1 MNMHVQVSKPIERL
15 FESFRVAVLR
25 NDVEAVV
32 SQFVYPLSFFDG
44 SRTVVLN
51 DEDKAARAIQILW
64 MLYEDMGM
72 ASIET
77 LWMVQHRISSDFVLA
92 DVTWRLLDSNSVPIC
107 DQRSTYAIR
116 GVGEA
121 ARIVSVFFH
130 EDNFPQHADA

>member
-1 MNMHVQVSKPIERL
+1 M
-15 FESFRVAVLR
+15 LR

-32 SQFVYPLSFFDG
+32 SQFVFPLSFIDG
-44 SRTVVLN
+44 NRTVVLN
-51 DEDKAARAIQILW
+51 DEDKAARAIQMLW

-77 LWMVQHRISSDFVLA
+77 LWMGQHRISSDFVLA
-92 DVTWRLLDSNSVPIC
+92 DVTWRLLDSNGAPIC

-121 ARIVSVFFH
+121 ARIVSVCFH
-130 EDNFPQHADA
+130 EDNFPRHADA